1 MKASEIIKRG
11 VVKFDNAKSLK
22 GRVFMKG
29 KPTTCMQA
37 SVILPDA
44 VTKKAWVRFQFGI
57 DIYPE
62 SDMVLTVCERKWHY
76 TVLGLLEEMAKIGRL
91 DSGYCIFV
99 SDDAYDDRT
108 NAPVTNMEFFN
119 GLEELEFDI

>member
-11 VVKFDNAKSLK
+11 VVKFNNAKSLE
-22 GRVFMKG
+22 GRVFIKG

-37 SVILPDA
+37 RVILPDT
-44 VTKKAWVRFQFGI
+44 VTQKAWTRFQFGV

-91 DSGYCIFV
+91 DSGYCV
-99 SDDAYDDRT
+99 YVCDDAFDDST
-108 NAPVTNMEFFN
+108 NTPVTNMEFFN